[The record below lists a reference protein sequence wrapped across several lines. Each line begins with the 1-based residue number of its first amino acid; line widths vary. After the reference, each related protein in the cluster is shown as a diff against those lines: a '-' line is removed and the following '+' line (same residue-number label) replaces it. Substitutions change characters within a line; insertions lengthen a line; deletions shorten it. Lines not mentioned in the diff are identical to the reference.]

1 MPLPCYF
8 IFAGAH
14 IFLLLSV
21 GGLICDFPFAKKVDS
36 TELTGN
42 KM

>member
-21 GGLICDFPFAKKVDS
+21 GGLNDVPFAEKVDS
-36 TELTGN
+36 TELRGN